1 MSFSALQLHPTL
13 LATLD
18 SLDYK
23 TPTPI
28 QKQAIPLILEGQD
41 VVAAAQT
48 GTGKTAAFCLPLLQN
63 LTKGRRGPANSVRC
77 LILAPTRELAAQI
90 GDSVRTYSND
100 LNLRSQTVYGGVQL
114 YPQVNGLKRGADIL
128 VATPG
133 RLMDLV
139 QQEAVHFTHLE
150 SLVLDEADRM
160 LDLGFEKSLNELL
173 TLIPKNRQTL
183 MFSATYSNHIRKL
196 AKLWLSNPSEVA
208 VNKNNQVANTVRHQ
222 LYPVDKA
229 RKGEL
234 LAELLDRQHWE
245 QALIFAKT
253 KRGADEVTEILQS
266 QGFSAAAIHGDKS
279 QPIRLSTLEKFKS
292 GKLAYL
298 VATDIAARGLDI
310 QNLPVVINLDL
321 PHVAEDYIHRIGRTG
336 RAGQEGRAVSLVCAD
351 EVESLQAIEA
361 LLKTRISRKE
371 IPGFEPDHRV
381 PDSHPRSQ
389 KKSPKSTKPTNQTK
403 SNKHKVVL
411 EKPDVTEGP
420 GLRSS
425 PFTKL
430 TTKK

>member
-1 MSFSALQLHPTL
+1 MSFSSLQLHPTL
-13 LATLD
+13 LNTLAC
-18 SLDYK
+18 LGYE

-28 QKQAIPLILEGQD
+28 QKQAIPLILSGRD
-41 VVAAAQT
+41 IVAAAQT
-48 GTGKTAAFCLPLLQN
+48 GTGKTAAFCLPLLQS
-63 LTKGRRGPANSVRC
+63 LTEGKRGPAHSVRC

-90 GDSVRTYSND
+90 GGSVRTYSKD
-100 LNLRSQTVYGGVQL
+100 LNLRSQTVYGGVQV
-114 YPQVNGLKRGADIL
+114 YPQINGLKRGADIL

-139 QQEAVHFTHLE
+139 QQEAVNFSHLE

-173 TLIPKNRQTL
+173 TLIPKHRQTL
-183 MFSATYSNHIRKL
+183 MFSATYSEHIRKL
-196 AKLWLSNPSEVA
+196 AKMWLSNPVEVA
-208 VNKNNQVANTVRHQ
+208 ISKGNQVAITVRHQ

-234 LAELLDRQHWE
+234 LADLLERQHWE

-253 KRGADEVTEILQS
+253 KRGADEVTERLAS
-266 QGFSAAAIHGDKS
+266 QGFNVAAIHGDKS
-279 QPIRLSTLEKFKS
+279 QPVRLSTLDAFKS
-292 GKLAYL
+292 GKLSYL

-310 QNLPVVINLDL
+310 QSLPVVINLDL

-351 EVESLQAIEA
+351 EFDALQAIEA
-361 LLKTRISRKE
+361 LLKTRIIRKE
-371 IPGFEPDHRV
+371 MAGFEPDHRV

-389 KKSPKSTKPTNQTK
+389 KKSIKSSS
-403 SNKHKVVL
+403 SNKSKKDKSKNI
-411 EKPDVTEGP
+411 EPKPDVTQGP
-420 GLRSS
+420 GLRTS
-425 PFTKL
+425 PFAKL

>member
-1 MSFSALQLHPTL
+1 MSFSALHLHPTL
-13 LATLD
+13 LTTLD
-18 SLDYK
+18 QLGYDK
-23 TPTPI
+23 PTQI
-28 QKQAIPLILEGQD
+28 QKQSIPLILKGRD

-63 LTKGRRGPANSVRC
+63 LTKGKRGPANTVRC

-90 GDSVRTYSND
+90 GDSVRTYSKG

-114 YPQVNGLKRGADIL
+114 HPQINGLKRGADVL

-139 QQEAVHFTHLE
+139 QQGAIHFSHLE
-150 SLVLDEADRM
+150 FLVLDEADRM

-173 TLIPKNRQTL
+173 TLIPKQRQTL
-183 MFSATYSNHIRKL
+183 MFSATYSDHIRQL
-196 AKLWLSNPSEVA
+196 AKLWLSDPTEVA
-208 VNKNNQVANTVRHQ
+208 VSKSNQVANTVRHQ

-229 RKGEL
+229 RKAEL
-234 LAELLDRQHWE
+234 LAELLERQHWE
-245 QALIFAKT
+245 QALIFART
-253 KRGADEVTEILQS
+253 KRGADEVTEILLS
-266 QGFSAAAIHGDKS
+266 QGFSVAAIHGDKS
-279 QPIRLSTLEKFKS
+279 QPVRLSTLEKFKS

-298 VATDIAARGLDI
+298 IATDIAARGLDI
-310 QNLPVVINLDL
+310 QSLPVVINLDL

-351 EVESLQAIEA
+351 EFESLQAIEV
-361 LLKTRISRKE
+361 LLKARINRRE

-389 KKSPKSTKPTNQTK
+389 KKSVKPNKANKTKQPI
-403 SNKHKVVL
+403 

-425 PFTKL
+425 PFAKL
-430 TTKK
+430 NSSKKK

>member
-13 LATLD
+13 LETLT
-18 SLDYK
+18 SLGYG

-28 QKQAIPLILEGQD
+28 QKQAIPLILEGRD

-48 GTGKTAAFCLPLLQN
+48 GTGKTAAFCLPLLN
-63 LTKGRRGPANSVRC
+63 ALCKGKRGPAHSVRC

-90 GDSVRTYSND
+90 GDSVRTYSKG
-100 LNLRSQTVYGGVQL
+100 LNLRSQTVYGGVQV

-139 QQEAVHFTHLE
+139 QHEAVNFTHLE

-173 TLIPKNRQTL
+173 TLIPKSRQTL
-183 MFSATYSNHIRKL
+183 MFSATYSDHIRKL
-196 AKLWLSNPSEVA
+196 AKLWLSNPAEVA
-208 VNKNNQVANTVRHQ
+208 VNKRNQVARTVRHQ

-234 LAELLDRQHWE
+234 LAELLGRQHWE
-245 QALIFAKT
+245 QALIFART

-266 QGFSAAAIHGDKS
+266 QGFNAGAIHGDKS
-279 QPIRLSTLEKFKS
+279 QPVRLSTLDKFKS
-292 GKLAYL
+292 GKLSYL

-351 EVESLQAIEA
+351 EFESLQAIEA

-371 IPGFEPDHRV
+371 ILGFEPDHRV

-389 KKSPKSTKPTNQTK
+389 KKAVKSAKPNK
-403 SNKHKVVL
+403 SKKQL
-411 EKPDVTEGP
+411 PTPDVTEGP
-420 GLRSS
+420 GLRTS
-425 PFTKL
+425 PFAKHPFS
-430 TTKK
+430 K